1 MKKSVALLL
10 LMAMFVYCG
19 CAKDPVKEDFLKYI
33 NDDEKLSSLQTECE
47 TLYGSEAGTNFKN
60 YESTLRILELVI
72 PKYQDYLDQLKK
84 MKYTTPEVLN
94 LQNIQIQCVQAR
106 YNFLHNLQYSLID
119 PSNQMAVI
127 KAEEEQQKVDTCYR
141 DWKAKVIQVANDH
154 KVKR

>member
-1 MKKSVALLL
+1 
-10 LMAMFVYCG
+10 
-19 CAKDPVKEDFLKYI
+19 
-33 NDDEKLSSLQTECE
+33 
-47 TLYGSEAGTNFKN
+47 
-60 YESTLRILELVI
+60 
-72 PKYQDYLDQLKK
+72 